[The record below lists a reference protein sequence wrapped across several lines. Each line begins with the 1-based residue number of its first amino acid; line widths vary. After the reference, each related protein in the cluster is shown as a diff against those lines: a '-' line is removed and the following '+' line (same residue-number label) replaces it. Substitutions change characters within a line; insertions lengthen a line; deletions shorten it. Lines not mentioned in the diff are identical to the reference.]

1 MAPAPTVWA
10 PMSRAPDHQEA
21 EARRSLLRLVEGRFG
36 IHSTLAKP
44 AAVER
49 RLSRLFAELGVSD
62 ALSVLE
68 RYALDSPELIGLLA
82 NHFTTNYTYFYRE
95 PHVLDWFRAHA
106 LPEAIERARARATA
120 GEHPDLRVWCAAAST
135 GQEPYTLGMILRE
148 ALKGQY
154 ASWTAGVLAT
164 DVSREALLVAQRG
177 EYEAE
182 ALAKLPA
189 GWAQRWFTP
198 VPGRG
203 EGRLVRAHADLRA
216 DTLFGA
222 VNLVAS
228 SWPFRGRF
236 DVIFVRNVL
245 IYFDGPVAAS
255 VLGRLAA
262 LLQPGGFLVV
272 GASERV
278 PASVSSLT
286 GVGPSIYQRRE
297 SQ

>member
-49 RLSRLFAELGVSD
+49 RLSRLFTELGVSD

-68 RYALDSPELIGLLA
+68 RYPLDSPELIGLLA
-82 NHFTTNYTYFYRE
+82 DHFTTNYTYFYRE

-106 LPEAIERARARATA
+106 LPEALDHARARSPD
-120 GEHPDLRVWCAAAST
+120 HPDLRVWCAAAST

-148 ALKGQY
+148 ALKGHY

-177 EYEAE
+177 EYAAE

-189 GWAQRWFTP
+189 GWAQRWFAP
-198 VPGRG
+198 VPGYG
-203 EGRLVRAHADLRA
+203 AGRVLRANPDLRA
-216 DTLFGA
+216 DTLFGV
-222 VNLVAS
+222 VNLVAPS
-228 SWPFRGRF
+228 YPFRGRF

-245 IYFDGPVAAS
+245 IYFDAPVTAS
-255 VLGRLAA
+255 VLGRLAS
-262 LLQPGGFLVV
+262 LLHPGGFLVV

-278 PASVSSLT
+278 PPSVSALT

-297 SQ
+297 PQ